1 MSIIRLSIIS
11 FKRGHMESRVNYT
24 AVGIFVILFSVSLTA
39 FAFWLGKYNQDE
51 AEYHRYKVF
60 ITESVSGLSPEA
72 AVKFHGVD
80 VGKVE
85 SIQINP
91 HNSEEV
97 ELTLKIQKNT
107 PIKTDSRAI
116 LKFYGITGL
125 AFIEIAGGSRTAS
138 LLRAEGHSIPTIP
151 TSPSLIT
158 RLDESL
164 SNVAS
169 KLSTTL
175 DHADRLF
182 SDRNVENVAQA
193 LDHLRSLTAQMDE
206 YQGQIKQILAQS
218 ATLEN
223 NATQSLSAM
232 KEAAGSVKNT
242 STNFNTLIQTKMTTT
257 LQSLEA
263 TSKESHSLI
272 KKLEAN
278 LDRGDYDLRAV
289 SESGELSSLLEQTRT
304 LTTEMERTLQSL
316 RESPSDL
323 LFKKSTPKPGPGE

>member
-1 MSIIRLSIIS
+1 
-11 FKRGHMESRVNYT
+11 MESRVNYT
-24 AVGIFVILFSVSLTA
+24 AVGIFVILFSISLVS

-51 AEYHRYKVF
+51 AQYRRYKVY
-60 ITESVSGLSPEA
+60 ITESVSGLAPEA

-85 SIQINP
+85 SMRINP

-97 ELTLKIQKNT
+97 ELILKIQKET
-107 PIKTDSRAI
+107 PIKTDSTAI

-125 AFIEIAGGSRTAS
+125 AFIEIAGGSRSAELLAS
-138 LLRAEGHSIPTIP
+138 NSNTVATIP
-151 TSPSLIT
+151 SSPSLIT

-169 KLSTTL
+169 KLSRTL
-175 DHADRLF
+175 DHANRLF
-182 SDRNVENVAQA
+182 SDQNVENVAQS
-193 LDHLRSLTAQMDE
+193 LEHLRSLTAQIDS
-206 YQGQIKQILAQS
+206 YQGEIKTLLSQS
-218 ATLEN
+218 AVLEH
-223 NATQSLSAM
+223 NATDSLSAM
-232 KEAAGSVKNT
+232 KEAAGSVKNA

-272 KKLEAN
+272 KKIEAN

-304 LTTEMERTLQSL
+304 LTAEMEMTLRSL